1 MPSIL
6 KALRAEIRQ
15 MARNETKRAS
25 NPIRDQIRDLRRS
38 LTSIERRLAG
48 LKSASVIRPM
58 AASGAQRA
66 DGRRA
71 RFAPA
76 LIRRHRSQLG
86 LSRKAYARLLGVSSL
101 SVYFWETGRTRP
113 RRETIL
119 AWQDLRKKG
128 VRELRLL
135 AGVPGEA
142 GTPRRAGKRR
152 APTRAVKKAK
162 AVKTVTPPR
171 AVKKAK
177 PAAKPKKRAVR
188 RARRVRGRSRA
199 KAA

>member
-15 MARNETKRAS
+15 MARHETKRAS

-58 AASGAQRA
+58 IATGAQGA

-86 LSRKAYARLLGVSSL
+86 LSRKAYAKLLGVSSL

-135 AGVPGEA
+135 AGVAGEA
-142 GTPRRAGKRR
+142 GTPRRAPARG
-152 APTRAVKKAK
+152 VKKTKAAK
-162 AVKTVTPPR
+162 APR
-171 AVKKAK
+171 AVKKSK
-177 PAAKPKKRAVR
+177 PAAKPKKRAAR

>member
-58 AASGAQRA
+58 AASGAHGA

-152 APTRAVKKAK
+152 APARAVKQAK
-162 AVKTVTPPR
+162 AVKAPR

-177 PAAKPKKRAVR
+177 PAAKPKKRAAR

>member
-1 MPSIL
+1 
-6 KALRAEIRQ
+6 
-15 MARNETKRAS
+15 MARHESKRAS

-38 LTSIERRLAG
+38 LTAIERRLSG
-48 LKSASVIRPM
+48 LKSASVFRPM
-58 AASGAQRA
+58 ASGAAGA

-76 LIRRHRSQLG
+76 LIRRHRSQVG
-86 LSRKAYARLLGVSSL
+86 LSRKAYAKLLGVSSL

-119 AWQDLRKKG
+119 AWQDLRKQG
-128 VRELRLL
+128 IRELRAR
-135 AGVPGEA
+135 AGVAGEA
-142 GTPRRAGKRR
+142 GTPRRG
-152 APTRAVKKAK
+152 VKKTAK
-162 AVKTVTPPR
+162 AKSAKTVKPAKATR
-171 AVKKAK
+171 RGKAAK
-177 PAAKPKKRAVR
+177 PAAKPKKRAAR

>member
-6 KALRAEIRQ
+6 KALRAEIRH
-15 MARNETKRAS
+15 MARNESKRAS

-38 LTSIERRLAG
+38 LTALERRLAG
-48 LKSASVIRPM
+48 LKSAPAIRSLSAVGP
-58 AASGAQRA
+58 AGA

-71 RFAPA
+71 RFAPT

-86 LSRKAYARLLGVSSL
+86 LSRKAYAKLLGVSSL

-128 VRELRLL
+128 VRELRML

-142 GTPRRAGKRR
+142 GAPRRAAKRR
-152 APTRAVKKAK
+152 APSKGVKKAK
-162 AVKTVTPPR
+162 VVKATR
-171 AVKKAK
+171 AAKRAK

>member
-15 MARNETKRAS
+15 MARHETKRAS

-58 AASGAQRA
+58 IGSGDQGA

-86 LSRKAYARLLGVSSL
+86 LSRKAYAKLLGVSSL

-135 AGVPGEA
+135 AGVAGEP
-142 GTPRRAGKRR
+142 GTPRRAAKRR
-152 APTRAVKKAK
+152 APARGVKKAK
-162 AVKTVTPPR
+162 AAKAPR
-171 AVKKAK
+171 AAKKSK
-177 PAAKPKKRAVR
+177 PAAKPKKRAAR
-188 RARRVRGRSRA
+188 RARRVGGRSRA